1 MLYNIDVVI
10 DNYKFDIVIKTKFK
24 KMKKHPLQT
33 FIFRYRNC

>member
-10 DNYKFDIVIKTKFK
+10 DNYKLDIVIKTKFK
-24 KMKKHPLQT
+24 KMKHPLQT